1 MLAGAF
7 IGWGA
12 VSLSPFAL
20 LFLLVGLIGSIAFAF
35 SPGFAIIG
43 LMAIVWLLPFGTL
56 PFRIGF
62 RFSLLDLATGALLFL
77 FTWQVCTH
85 RQRIPARPAIIAVAL
100 FAILLMVSAGNGLRF
115 GVTEDAITL
124 ATKLA
129 SSALLFV
136 MLTAW
141 LQTAGGIRRAA
152 AWFLAF
158 AVAEA
163 LIGVALYFLPA
174 GQTIGILSRLGR
186 IGYPV
191 GGDVLRYITDTP
203 LLRATGTSV
212 DPNLLGGAL
221 VFAIAFGVAL
231 WTRQPKRWWLL
242 GILGLFLL
250 CLLLTRSRAALV
262 GSGAAIFALT
272 ILRYRALL
280 WLYPFGGLAIVTL
293 PQTRAMLIHLLSGFR
308 AQDRAAAIT
317 VGRIRKVTPTHP
329 GAPLDWCGIWAP
341 AYFGHLYWC
350 LKCLPAAR
358 RIWWAAHACC
368 VRPGCRCGT
377 RRHVERMAQGC
388 AA

>member
-1 MLAGAF
+1 MSLGLLAGLFRSEAIAHAVWTVFFLLVAVLAGAV

-12 VSLSPFAL
+12 VSLAPFTL
-20 LFLLVGLIGSIAFAF
+20 LFLLLGLIGSIAFAF
-35 SPGFAIIG
+35 SPGFTIIG

-115 GVTEDAITL
+115 GLTEDAITL

-158 AVAEA
+158 AAGEA

-174 GQTIGILSRLGR
+174 GHTIGILSRLGR
-186 IGYPV
+186 IGYP
-191 GGDVLRYITDTP
+191 GGGRS
-203 LLRATGTSV
+203 ATVHYRHAVASCNGNKRRS
-212 DPNLLGGAL
+212 PICL
-221 VFAIAFGVAL
+221 VAH
-231 WTRQPKRWWLL
+231 W
-242 GILGLFLL
+242 FLL
-250 CLLLTRSRAALV
+250 SP
-262 GSGAAIFALT
+262 SG
-272 ILRYRALL
+272 LR
-280 WLYPFGGLAIVTL
+280 
-293 PQTRAMLIHLLSGFR
+293 
-308 AQDRAAAIT
+308 
-317 VGRIRKVTPTHP
+317 
-329 GAPLDWCGIWAP
+329 
-341 AYFGHLYWC
+341 FGHINQSAGGCSVFWASFCCASSLRDHA
-350 LKCLPAAR
+350 LP
-358 RIWWAAHACC
+358 
-368 VRPGCRCGT
+368 
-377 RRHVERMAQGC
+377 
-388 AA
+388 